1 MRFPL
6 VGLYI
11 VMRLNKQLNFIKKLP
26 NKLNKFYFKKSKFK
40 LIIKNK
46 SKNNIE
52 FNPVTN
58 FDKSFEKYIR
68 LLISKSFHKDG
79 IIGEEFK
86 EKLSLN
92 NYKWSIDPIDG
103 TKSFVIGVPT
113 WSNLIGLLFKESSII
128 GLANFPELNRYYLN
142 DEKKSYVYKNNKK
155 FTLNSLN
162 NNKLNEIRIIGNFHG
177 NINLKTRD
185 KIIYKFGKSFRL
197 ISHDALNYCLVAEG
211 KLDAVIETNLK
222 PYDII
227 PLIPILKNSGAC
239 VSTWT
244 GGSAERGGNI
254 LATSNVK
261 LHSKMMK
268 ILKPFINRIK

>member
-6 VGLYI
+6 VGLYT
-11 VMRLNKQLNFIKKLP
+11 VMRLKKQLNFIKKLP
-26 NKLNKFYFKKSKFK
+26 NKLNRFYSKNSKSK
-40 LIIKNK
+40 LIIHNK

-58 FDKSFEKYIR
+58 FDKNFEKYIR
-68 LLISKSFHKDG
+68 SLISKKFDKDG

-86 EKLSLN
+86 KKISLN
-92 NYKWSIDPIDG
+92 NYKWSVDPIDG

-113 WSNLIGLLFKESSII
+113 WSNLIGLLFKENSIL
-128 GLANFPELNRYYLN
+128 GLANFTELNRYYFN
-142 DEKKSYVYKNNKK
+142 DEKKSYVHKNKKK

-162 NNKLNEIRIIGNFHG
+162 NYKINKIKIIGNFYG
-177 NINLKTRD
+177 KINLKTRD
-185 KIIYKFGKSFRL
+185 KIINKFGKSFRL

-239 VSTWT
+239 ISTWS
-244 GGSAERGGNI
+244 GGNAEKGGNI
-254 LATSNVK
+254 LATYNVK
-261 LHSKMMK
+261 LQNKMTK
-268 ILKPFINRIK
+268 ILKPFINKIK